1 MVERDRTPIRARPW
15 SMRSMET
22 ELGSREQAIAIY
34 RSTIMQ
40 AAELGAESARRVKR
54 RLAQSD
60 LFFLL
65 AVVLGRPDVNRD
77 WVFERCR
84 EVKAA
89 PNGYLDLWSREP
101 TCPRNFTG
109 SPFEAAVRTVEER
122 GCGVQP
128 QSCRVRHERPPLQTT
143 RERPKRS

>member
-1 MVERDRTPIRARPW
+1 
-15 SMRSMET
+15 MET

-77 WVFERCR
+77 WVFESVPVAGR
-84 EVKAA
+84 
-89 PNGYLDLWSREP
+89 S
-101 TCPRNFTG
+101 CPANAGGRPG
-109 SPFEAAVRTVEER
+109 R
-122 GCGVQP
+122 G
-128 QSCRVRHERPPLQTT
+128 
-143 RERPKRS
+143 